1 MSNEALISIIISIGG
16 FIVALAVAITNN
28 NRNVKTDAKNDTA
41 DIIKMGQQIAFI
53 SDSIT
58 EIKNNFA
65 DVLATN
71 NDFRDRLAKGEAKI
85 ETMNKSMGR
94 LYEDI
99 NSLKAEVNKIKAQS
113 GSGQ

>member
-16 FIVALAVAITNN
+16 FLVALTVAISNN

-71 NDFRDRLAKGEAKI
+71 NDFRDRLATGEAKI
-85 ETMNKSMGR
+85 DTMSKSIGK
-94 LYEDI
+94 LYEEI
-99 NSLKAEVNKIKAQS
+99 NRLKEEVNKVKALK
-113 GSGQ
+113 G

>member
-1 MSNEALISIIISIGG
+1 MSNEALISIVISVGG
-16 FIVALAVAITNN
+16 FAVALFVAVTNN
-28 NRNVKTDAKNDTA
+28 NRNVKVDTKKDTA

-71 NDFRDRLAKGEAKI
+71 NDFRDRLAKGEATI
-85 ETMNKSMGR
+85 ENMNKSIGQ
-94 LYEDI
+94 LYKEI
-99 NSLKAEVNKIKAQS
+99 NELKTEVNKLKVQK
-113 GSGQ
+113 G